1 MTPFLSD
8 DVAAERAAAK
18 SFGAPILIAKGEVRG
33 VSSATDSI
41 TTMHQVNVTTF
52 ALDAITNLLILSR
65 CDAFVGTFSS
75 NFGRLAYELAF
86 ANSKA
91 AIIPGVSL
99 DVFWHAFP

>member
-41 TTMHQVNVTTF
+41 TTGRERVQQLWRVAPLPARKGGNRGRPADMVF
-52 ALDAITNLLILSR
+52 SR
-65 CDAFVGTFSS
+65 LVP
-75 NFGRLAYELAF
+75 R
-86 ANSKA
+86 
-91 AIIPGVSL
+91 
-99 DVFWHAFP
+99 